1 MEPQAELS
9 MYRISFE
16 PVTEFPPSAADPTT
30 SLLFVERGALTIT
43 LDVPVQLLRAIGEG
57 IRFPEFGK
65 EIPAGT
71 EFMLN
76 LGDSILVPSG
86 SIGEVMNNGTETA
99 VILIAELAPE
109 GAFDDEDATP
119 EP

>member
-1 MEPQAELS
+1 M
-9 MYRISFE
+9 
-16 PVTEFPPSAADPTT
+16 
-30 SLLFVERGALTIT
+30 
-43 LDVPVQLLRAIGEG
+43 
-57 IRFPEFGK
+57 
-65 EIPAGT
+65 PAGT
-71 EFMLN
+71 GFMLN

-119 EP
+119 ET